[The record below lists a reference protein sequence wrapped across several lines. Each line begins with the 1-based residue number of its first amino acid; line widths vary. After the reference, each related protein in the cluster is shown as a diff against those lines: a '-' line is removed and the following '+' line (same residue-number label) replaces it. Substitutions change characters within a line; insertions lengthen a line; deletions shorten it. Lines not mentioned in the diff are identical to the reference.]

1 MAPPAPLLMQALFSR
16 AGIRLKLSK
25 DALIKVLDYCIRIN
39 KKFIRKKL
47 DFHACD
53 FLGLDALQLTGLRT
67 RVHSPAS

>member
-1 MAPPAPLLMQALFSR
+1 MYSR

-53 FLGLDALQLTGLRT
+53 FLGLEALQLTGLRT
-67 RVHSPAS
+67 RALGPASWIPSGRGWFEP